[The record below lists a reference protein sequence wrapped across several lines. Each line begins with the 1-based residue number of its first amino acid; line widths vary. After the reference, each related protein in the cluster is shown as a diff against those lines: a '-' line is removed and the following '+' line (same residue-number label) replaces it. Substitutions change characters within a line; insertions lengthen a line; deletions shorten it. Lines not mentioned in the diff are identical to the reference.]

1 MSLCLHRSFKI
12 EALAIETF
20 EVCSYRDEETRTT
33 RNCFKGKDS
42 FSFFNLLR
50 RDRIFNVLWF
60 IFCWFA
66 CVFATQ
72 EQSSARCLL
81 QTESGASL
89 PKRLFFFPLLPTSSE
104 FKEAWEELWFKIE
117 VGLNWSFKLKTFA
130 KPV

>member
-89 PKRLFFFPLLPTSSE
+89 PKRLFFPPSFPPVLSLRKPG
-104 FKEAWEELWFKIE
+104 KNY
-117 VGLNWSFKLKTFA
+117 GLKLRL
-130 KPV
+130 V